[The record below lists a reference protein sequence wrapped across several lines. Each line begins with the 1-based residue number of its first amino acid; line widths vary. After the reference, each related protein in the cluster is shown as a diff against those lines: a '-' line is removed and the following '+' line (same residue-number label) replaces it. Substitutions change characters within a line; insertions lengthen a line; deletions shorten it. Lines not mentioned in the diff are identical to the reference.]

1 MTKDDELKSQY
12 NLLFR
17 GGLIVITN
25 EAANSAA
32 NQWPPPP
39 PQPTERGDVLDEA
52 KSLITG
58 DRNVT
63 YGSPTENFHNIA
75 EFWTTRLSHKLKEG
89 ESISG
94 FDVADLMALLKIA
107 RNVVSPKRDNAVDGA
122 GYLACGWETHLAE
135 SEGLEDK

>member
-39 PQPTERGDVLDEA
+39 PQSTERGDVLDEA

>member
-1 MTKDDELKSQY
+1 MTKNDKLKAQPS
-12 NLLFR
+12 LLID
-17 GGLIVITN
+17 GGSIVISI
-25 EAANSAA
+25 EDENSAA
-32 NQWPPPP
+32 KPWPPPP

-75 EFWTTRLSHKLKEG
+75 EFWTTRLSHKLKDG

-94 FDVADLMALLKIA
+94 FDVADLMVLLKIA